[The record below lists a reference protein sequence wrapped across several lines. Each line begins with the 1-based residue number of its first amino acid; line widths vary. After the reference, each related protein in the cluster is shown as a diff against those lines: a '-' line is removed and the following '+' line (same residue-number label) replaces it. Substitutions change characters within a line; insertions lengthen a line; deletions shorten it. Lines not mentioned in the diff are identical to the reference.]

1 MSTGFYLLAIE
12 IICILRQPYLL
23 YFFGLLL
30 LSWQNK
36 RRSQKPYF
44 LFHRALFFR
53 EAGFPVSAL
62 FFYFYFYF
70 FYFRCIPIPHQGR
83 FCTRWIV
90 VEPRFD
96 VELLCTVTTWPHLRW
111 DFTFY
116 DPKMDGLGI
125 FTRSLYRCPGCL
137 PPHFL
142 GFDTCTRTLRSPF
155 VHER

>member
-53 EAGFPVSAL
+53 EEGFPVSAL

-70 FYFRCIPIPHQGR
+70 FLLPLYTHPP
-83 FCTRWIV
+83 
-90 VEPRFD
+90 PRPF
-96 VELLCTVTTWPHLRW
+96 
-111 DFTFY
+111 
-116 DPKMDGLGI
+116 
-125 FTRSLYRCPGCL
+125 LYPVDCRG
-137 PPHFL
+137 
-142 GFDTCTRTLRSPF
+142 TPF
-155 VHER
+155 